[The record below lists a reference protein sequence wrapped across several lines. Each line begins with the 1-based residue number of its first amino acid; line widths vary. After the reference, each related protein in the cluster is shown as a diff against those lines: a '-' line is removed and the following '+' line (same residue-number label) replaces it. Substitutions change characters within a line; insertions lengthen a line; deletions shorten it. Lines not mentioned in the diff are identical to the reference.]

1 MPSGAQKLMSI
12 RFVPSPEVVMGRQ
25 IGVFVVWLAVALA
38 AAQQGGFGGGGFG
51 GGQGGF
57 GGGGAGQ
64 GQGGGMQGP
73 DGNDGANQRTLP
85 YLSQR
90 ETTSILTPGEYVEW
104 ELDLKQSQVV
114 IAEARSEA
122 FDPAMEI
129 VEGDKVLIDNDD
141 RFPGDQRPLLLW
153 SCPKD
158 GKYLLRIRSFRGRAG
173 GQVFSRH
180 VELDCQDLAFGN
192 SRLTPPEGDSFLY
205 RVALKQ
211 GDFVQPRFRSGAGP
225 WTPIRSVRITSGG
238 LPYTDLVPGLAPAV
252 PGALCAPVDGFYY
265 FYVEGGFGSG
275 PVDISLEKLIAES
288 ITKVPS
294 ESVRKAGV
302 GAVWSMDLKKG
313 DFIEFDS
320 REARFNGGVYFSE
333 APDFTKFD
341 PKSNPFAPKPATEK
355 ARFMEMALRGSGRS
369 CVGILAHED
378 TKLWIANPGSLPNPP
393 RLFIKPASIALSGNR
408 AEGRMNIDHYQWWS
422 FDANPGDVVKLTAV
436 VSGFASEMKVQ
447 GPDLRQIG
455 ERSTFKETDRA
466 EMVFVARHGGRHLI
480 AVSCKGHGGTGS
492 YSIDR
497 EVIPPQTLEFSSKV
511 TGTLNQGEVKVFKFT
526 MQPGPTK
533 LLRFRGSAQYQIA
546 GASGQAKGLVYI
558 SVGGN
563 DYHHGVFSSPVSYL
577 IVVQGSGSYDFSF
590 VDPP

>member
-1 MPSGAQKLMSI
+1 MPSVGLKRMILW
-12 RFVPSPEVVMGRQ
+12 RVPSPEVEMGRL
-25 IGVFVVWLAVALA
+25 IGVFGVWLAVALVT
-38 AAQQGGFGGGGFG
+38 AQQGGFGGGGFG
-51 GGQGGF
+51 GGGF
-57 GGGGAGQ
+57 GGAGQ
-64 GQGGGMQGP
+64 GQGGGGMQGP
-73 DGNDGANQRTLP
+73 DGNEGVNQRTLP

-90 ETTSILTPGEYVEW
+90 EATSILTPGEYVEW
-104 ELDLKQSQVV
+104 ELDLKKGQVV

-122 FDPAMEI
+122 FDPALEI
-129 VEGDKVLIDNDD
+129 VEGEKVLIDNDD

-153 SCPKD
+153 HCEKD
-158 GKYLLRIRSFRGRAG
+158 GKYLLRARSFRGRAG

-180 VELDCQDLAFGN
+180 VVLNCQDLSFGN
-192 SRLTPPEGDSFLY
+192 NRLTPPEGDSFLY

-211 GDFVQPRFRSGAGP
+211 GDFVQPRMSHGFGI

-238 LPYTDLVPGLAPAV
+238 LSYADLVPGLEPAV

-275 PVDISLEKLIAES
+275 PVDISLEKLIAEP
-288 ITKVPS
+288 ITKVPA
-294 ESVRKAGV
+294 ESVRKAGI
-302 GAVWSMDLKKG
+302 GAVWSIDLKKG

-320 REARFNGGVYFSE
+320 RETRFNGGVFFAE

-341 PKSNPFAPKPATEK
+341 PKSNPFAPRPATEK

-378 TKLWIANPGSLPNPP
+378 TKLWIANPGSVPNPP
-393 RLFIKPASIALSGNR
+393 RLLVKPASIALSGNR
-408 AEGRMNIDHYQWWS
+408 AEGRMNIDNYQWWS
-422 FDANPGDVVKLTAV
+422 FDANPGDVVKLTATV
-436 VSGFASEMKVQ
+436 AGFASEIKVL

-466 EMVFVARHGGRHLI
+466 EMVFVARNGGRHLI

-497 EVIPPQTLEFSSKV
+497 EVIPPQALEFSSKV
-511 TGTLNQGEVKVFKFT
+511 TGTLNQGDVKVFKFT

-533 LLRFRGSAQYQIA
+533 LLKFRGSAQYQIA
-546 GASGQAKGLVYI
+546 GASGQARGLVPFQ
-558 SVGGN
+558 VGGN
-563 DYHHGVFSSPVSYL
+563 DYHHGVFTSPVSYL
-577 IVVQGSGSYDFSF
+577 IVVQGSGGYDISF